1 MAAAYVQGSAQRRQ
15 RLVIR
20 AGLRTPGFGPGPLYV
35 QEARLLKLPNSEVDF
50 DAVASRLSAMLGVLE
65 VEFGLNRFEGAMA
78 AMLVGASDV
87 GLAEVKIMQK
97 VLRDYAAIASAAE
110 RDAKKR
116 GRETVSCAA

>member
-1 MAAAYVQGSAQRRQ
+1 MLSMPDR
-15 RLVIR
+15 
-20 AGLRTPGFGPGPLYV
+20 
-35 QEARLLKLPNSEVDF
+35 EVDF
-50 DAVASRLSAMLGVLE
+50 DAVTRRLSAMLQVLE
-65 VEFGLNRFEGAMA
+65 AEFGLNRFEGAMA

-116 GRETVSCAA
+116 GGVTVSSGVESSL